1 MAIYNGTAQLLKLG
15 TSGSEETLIQLTN
28 CSMSVNADLFE
39 TTSKESGGWKEVLP
53 GLRDITYSAEGLADF
68 ASANKDL
75 TDIFAAYN
83 GRTLVSIVWTN
94 LTAGATSVTQS
105 AYITSCE
112 VSAPMEDVTTYSIEF
127 AGTGTP
133 TFTPIV

>member
-1 MAIYNGTAQLLKLG
+1 MAVYNGTAQILKMDG
-15 TSGSEETLIQLTN
+15 TQLAELTN
-28 CSMSVNADLFE
+28 VTMSMNQDVFE

-68 ASANKDL
+68 VAANKDL
-75 TDIFAAYN
+75 TDIFAAYSADPP
-83 GRTLVSIVWTN
+83 TLVQIVWTN
-94 LTAGATSVTQS
+94 LIPGNTSVTQS

-112 VSAPMEDVTTYSIEF
+112 VSAPMEDVVTYSIEF

-133 TFTPIV
+133 TFTVIV